1 MLLFLEFPQAQR
13 FASERRCFGGPLT
26 ISEICCLQGNSQSS
40 VKEAKVWELANK
52 GTVNQNQEQKITILL
67 KIHNKASYDQAVQD
81 MYDPRVCDVSEVL
94 QGRGLSEVRT
104 EKSYSVNKADTRST
118 ANEAGRNAH
127 LTGERS
133 PVY

>member
-1 MLLFLEFPQAQR
+1 M
-13 FASERRCFGGPLT
+13 
-26 ISEICCLQGNSQSS
+26 ISEICCLQGNSQVVSQAG
-40 VKEAKVWELANK
+40 KGLELAN
-52 GTVNQNQEQKITILL
+52 
-67 KIHNKASYDQAVQD
+67 DQAVQD
-81 MYDPRVCDVSEVL
+81 MYDPRVRDVSEVL

-104 EKSYSVNKADTRST
+104 EKTYSVNKPDTRPT

>member
-1 MLLFLEFPQAQR
+1 
-13 FASERRCFGGPLT
+13 
-26 ISEICCLQGNSQSS
+26 
-40 VKEAKVWELANK
+40 
-52 GTVNQNQEQKITILL
+52 VNQNQEQKITILL

-94 QGRGLSEVRT
+94 QGRGLSEVRK
-104 EKSYSVNKADTRST
+104 EKRRAAASTNRTRWT

-127 LTGERS
+127 STGERS

>member
-1 MLLFLEFPQAQR
+1 LNFRRPS
-13 FASERRCFGGPLT
+13 ASLAIEGCFGCPLT
-26 ISEICCLQGNSQSS
+26 ISEICCLQGNSQIVSQAG
-40 VKEAKVWELANK
+40 EGLELAK
-52 GTVNQNQEQKITILL
+52 RSRPVNQNQEQKITILL
-67 KIHNKASYDQAVQD
+67 KIHSKLSYDQAVED
-81 MYDPRVCDVSEVL
+81 MYDSRVCDVSELL

-104 EKSYSVNKADTRST
+104 EKSYSVNKVDTRST

>member
-1 MLLFLEFPQAQR
+1 M
-13 FASERRCFGGPLT
+13 
-26 ISEICCLQGNSQSS
+26 SEICCLQGNSQSS
-40 VKEAKVWELANK
+40 VKQAKVWELANK

-104 EKSYSVNKADTRST
+104 EKSHTVNKADTKST